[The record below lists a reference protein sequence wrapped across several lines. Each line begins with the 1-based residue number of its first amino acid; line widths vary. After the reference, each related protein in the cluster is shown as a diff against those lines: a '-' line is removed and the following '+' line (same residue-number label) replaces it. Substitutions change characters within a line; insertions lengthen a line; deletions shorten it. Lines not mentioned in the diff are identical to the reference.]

1 MNEELKIYLTDRVD
15 NQLIYLNSVSYYNQK
30 LYKLLKMV
38 AIVCN
43 VLTTMTISITFTVP
57 QEYKVYLGIL
67 ALVLST
73 IVLST
78 YQIEEVQNYGA
89 KWEKF
94 RLAAEQLKSE
104 KYMFLNNV
112 GTYDTNDPIATKKHF
127 VENVELIIRRTD
139 ISYFALMIDPGKRTQ
154 QKAES

>member
-15 NQLIYLNSVSYYNQK
+15 DQLIYLNSVSIYNQK
-30 LYKLLKMV
+30 LYKFLKIL

-43 VLTTMTISITFTVP
+43 VLTTMAISITFTVP
-57 QEYKVYLGIL
+57 QEYKVYIGIL

-112 GTYDTNDPIATKKHF
+112 GTYDTNDPTATKKHF

-139 ISYFALMIDPGKRTQ
+139 VSYFSLMIDPGKRTQ